1 MRNLISKIKVKE
13 SYKYEN
19 DLAARLSSL
28 IFTLA
33 LFNVI
38 MRRWFLWLLMLVVC
52 LWGFVDIYRLYKKTR
67 VELFDILG
75 LIFPVIY
82 AICVI
87 VTPFFD
93 MIMVFYW
100 MILFVAMLF
109 SVKYC
114 KEEDGKGIALLHVMY
129 MASCTLVMPC
139 IGPSI

>member
-38 MRRWFLWLLMLVVC
+38 IRRWFLWLLMLVVC

-93 MIMVFYW
+93 MIMAFYW
-100 MILFVAMLF
+100 MIF
-109 SVKYC
+109 
-114 KEEDGKGIALLHVMY
+114 
-129 MASCTLVMPC
+129 
-139 IGPSI
+139 